1 MSSDSFWH
9 RIGRQLATPEGRGG
23 RLIGRL
29 MVWLNRTPNHRA
41 IDELAPRPQESILE
55 VGFGPGDGLREIL
68 RCAPG
73 CQLAGIDK
81 SAQMRTMAGKRNRR
95 ALAEGML
102 DLRVG
107 STESLPWP
115 DATFDAILA
124 VNIAYFFDEAG
135 ITMREF
141 ARVLKPG
148 GRLVLYV
155 TDRET
160 MRRWPFAGPQ
170 THRTFDRPA
179 LEVMLAQGAFP
190 TEGIAINA
198 LHLPMGMRGWIA
210 VAHTAPAPVEHSMA

>member
-29 MVWLNRTPNHRA
+29 MVWLNRTPNRRS
-41 IDELAPRPQESILE
+41 IDELAPRPGESILE

-73 CQLAGIDK
+73 CRLAGIDK
-81 SAQMRTMAGKRNRR
+81 SAQMLAMAGRRNRR
-95 ALAEGML
+95 ALADGRL

-107 STESLPWP
+107 STESLPWQ
-115 DATFDAILA
+115 DASFDAILA
-124 VNIAYFFDEAG
+124 VNVAYFFDEAG
-135 ITMREF
+135 RAMREL

-148 GRLVLYV
+148 GRLVIYV
-155 TDRET
+155 TERET

-179 LEVMLAQGAFP
+179 LEAMLAQGAFP
-190 TEGIAINA
+190 KEGIVINV
-198 LHLPMGMRGWIA
+198 LHLPMDMRGWIA
-210 VAHTAPAPVEHSMA
+210 VVHTAPAPEDHSMA